1 MGVLLLMSLS
11 CSVVTTLFF
20 VPAMLALMPRPHVP
34 LGGSH
39 V

>member
-1 MGVLLLMSLS
+1 
-11 CSVVTTLFF
+11 VTTTLIF
-20 VPAMLALMPRPHVP
+20 VPAMLSLMPRPHVP